1 MIIGVERKHNPA
13 VDGLCNIQRLMIRNP
28 SLEKLKVEDLID
40 DRILRRLDE
49 SGFIDNLSKT
59 YTGK

>member
-1 MIIGVERKHNPA
+1 MK
-13 VDGLCNIQRLMIRNP
+13 IRNP

-49 SGFIDNLSKT
+49 SGYIDNLAKI
-59 YTGK
+59 YPGK

>member
-1 MIIGVERKHNPA
+1 MK
-13 VDGLCNIQRLMIRNP
+13 IRNP

-49 SGFIDNLSKT
+49 SGYIDQLAKS
-59 YTGK
+59 YPGK